1 MRVDA
6 SSKLQLLAAGG
17 EEQLVIGFDSLAV
30 SGKSLTKLHL
40 STSGMP
46 VPSLASLVLRVL
58 ALVKDGK
65 EVPSLVFSV
74 PIEPHGKEGGI
85 QCLRNAL

>member
-6 SSKLQLLAAGG
+6 SSRLQLLAAGG

-40 STSGMP
+40 STSGIQFRHW
-46 VPSLASLVLRVL
+46 SFVLLGVYGVAAIL
-58 ALVKDGK
+58 DTD
-65 EVPSLVFSV
+65 
-74 PIEPHGKEGGI
+74 HGT
-85 QCLRNAL
+85 A